1 MLLTFKD
8 NMHLDKL
15 LAQNNEISFTGFA
28 YFTPYILNIL

>member
-15 LAQNNEISFTGFA
+15 LAQNNEISFTGFD
-28 YFTPYILNIL
+28 YFTPCTLNTL

>member
-28 YFTPYILNIL
+28 YFTPCILNIL